1 MILVEQAAEAAAV
14 DLEGQQHGA
23 HIHVPAC
30 LQPNERYSSHRVAP
44 SLGISFY
51 KRPSGLSLT
60 PRPAMP
66 SFLGMDLRGHLDLL
80 LLGTLR
86 QTGPAH
92 GYALIAALRE
102 RSENAFD
109 LPEGTVYP
117 ALHRLERD
125 GLVTSEWDS
134 AAPRRRRVYRLTPA
148 GRAALAEKRREW
160 RAFARGVQA
169 IVGGDVAKG
178 WT

>member
-1 MILVEQAAEAAAV
+1 
-14 DLEGQQHGA
+14 
-23 HIHVPAC
+23 
-30 LQPNERYSSHRVAP
+30 
-44 SLGISFY
+44 
-51 KRPSGLSLT
+51 
-60 PRPAMP
+60 MP

-86 QTGPAH
+86 QTGAAH

-102 RSENAFD
+102 RSDNAFD

-125 GLVTSEWDS
+125 GLVTSAWDS

-148 GRAALAEKRREW
+148 GIAALAEKRREW
-160 RAFARGVQA
+160 RAFACGVQA